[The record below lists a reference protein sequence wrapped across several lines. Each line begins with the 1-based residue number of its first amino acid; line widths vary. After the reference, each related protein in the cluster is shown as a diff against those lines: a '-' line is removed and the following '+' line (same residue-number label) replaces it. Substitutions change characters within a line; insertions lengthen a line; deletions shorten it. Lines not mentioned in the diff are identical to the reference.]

1 MKEWGPNESMKLRE
15 KLFKYRELTSKSSD
29 GNLAKW
35 FNLVKLR
42 GNFQNLSNFSKNR
55 PAAGES
61 KSGFTVRQKL
71 IGGFVSVAL
80 LLAATNA
87 IAFYEFKE
95 TDKSYSNILNHRNVI
110 LSNAKDMKAVAAQ
123 QVSNLLMYL
132 TSNDPNKLKVVQDE
146 NAKLNEIADQ
156 TSKLTQDKEDQEA
169 LKKLL
174 GYNKLFKEK
183 TDEMVKLI
191 DTDLPSAQRLAKE
204 QAVPLAT
211 FMINSSN
218 EILDRQQSL
227 MNSDSQSIHQS
238 MRSINVLLLAIST
251 VSFVLAIVVG
261 IVISRM
267 IAKPMILM
275 AEAANRIAS
284 GDLTANQL
292 DVRNRDEI
300 GNLAQSFNLMARNLR
315 NLIQQVEL
323 SAEQVAASAEQ
334 LTASAEQTSK
344 ATEQITVTVQEVA
357 SGTDRQVQ
365 SVDAAVQTIGEM
377 YVGVQQI
384 AANTHHVSEA
394 ATQASEKASHGRES
408 IQVVVEQ
415 MNSIHRTV
423 NSISDVIQRLGERSQ
438 QINKIVNA
446 ITDIASQTNLLA
458 LNAAIE
464 AARAGEHGRGFA
476 VVADEVRKLAE
487 QSSQSAREIAQL
499 VNSIQSETQTAV
511 YSMEAGTQEV
521 ASGIKVVYTAGD
533 SFDQILH
540 SIQNLVGQ
548 IQEVSAAAQQMSSQT
563 QSVVNTIK
571 AISEVSETT
580 AAGTQNVSAASEEQ
594 LASMEEITS
603 SAAALSRMA
612 EDLQSLVKQ
621 FKL

>member
-15 KLFKYRELTSKSSD
+15 KLFRYRELSAKSSD

-35 FNLVKLR
+35 FNRVKLR
-42 GNFQNLSNFSKNR
+42 GNFQNLSNFSKKR

-87 IAFYEFKE
+87 IAFYEFTE

-132 TSNDPNKLKVVQDE
+132 TSNDPNKLKAVQDG

-156 TSKLTQDKEDQEA
+156 TSKLDDKEEQEA

-183 TDEMVKLI
+183 TDEMVTLMKE
-191 DTDLPSAQRLAKE
+191 DMPSAERLAKE

-211 FMINSSN
+211 FMINTSN
-218 EILDRQQSL
+218 DIVDRQQSL

-261 IVISRM
+261 SVISRM
-267 IAKPMILM
+267 IAKPMIVM

-315 NLIQQVEL
+315 NLIQQVGL

-377 YVGVQQI
+377 SAGVQQI

-408 IQVVVEQ
+408 IQVAVEQ

-487 QSSQSAREIAQL
+487 QSSQSAKEIAQL

-511 YSMEAGTQEV
+511 DSMEAGTQEV
-521 ASGIKVVYTAGD
+521 ASGIKVVHTAGD
-533 SFDQILH
+533 SFEQILH